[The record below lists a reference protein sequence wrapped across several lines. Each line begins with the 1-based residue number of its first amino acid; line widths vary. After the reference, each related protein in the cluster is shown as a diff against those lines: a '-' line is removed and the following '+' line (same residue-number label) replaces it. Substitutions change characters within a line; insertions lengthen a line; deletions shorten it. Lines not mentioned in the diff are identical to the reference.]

1 MSSDVSAK
9 MKIQD
14 IEKEIIYLLAI
25 KQFIDE
31 MVNFEVINLLGE
43 NPDAEVR
50 FKSSTHQKFFN
61 IILVDFLSCAD
72 TKILGEEQPYLR
84 ALASIC
90 EKPFFNQKNSIE
102 SLRACTQNFSE
113 WLNKEFTVN
122 KVWLPTI
129 NFETN
134 LSIKRIEFIK
144 ICGNLSKHNFS
155 RLSGVAKELIE
166 IFERNNLTLDEESA
180 LAIFEEFYDWFHN
193 NIFNYHSSA
202 IAEFL
207 NNIRWGIYEYLQPEY
222 NQSIVYRVNDQYNR
236 YKYTYP
242 QEVNNKFA
250 KECYRNLMNEVRSRP
265 YMEKFEI
272 TKYLKMRY

>member
-1 MSSDVSAK
+1 

-50 FKSSTHQKFFN
+50 FKTTTHQKFFN

-90 EKPFFNQKNSIE
+90 ENPFFNQKNSIE
-102 SLRACTQNFSE
+102 SLRTCTQNFRE

-129 NFETN
+129 NLETN

-166 IFERNNLTLDEESA
+166 IFKRNNLTLDEESA

-222 NQSIVYRVNDQYNR
+222 NQSIVYIKNDQYNR

-250 KECYRNLMNEVRSRP
+250 KECYWNLMNEVRSRP

>member
-1 MSSDVSAK
+1 ME
-9 MKIQD
+9 IQD

-31 MVNFEVINLLGE
+31 MVNFEVIDLIGE
-43 NPDAEVR
+43 NHDAEVR
-50 FKSSTHQKFFN
+50 FKTRTHQKFFN

-90 EKPFFNQKNSIE
+90 KNPFFNQNNSIK
-102 SLRACTQNFSE
+102 SLRTSTQNFRE
-113 WLNKEFTVN
+113 WLNTKFTVE
-122 KVWLPTI
+122 KIWLPTI
-129 NFETN
+129 NLKTN

-155 RLSGVAKELIE
+155 RLSGVAKEIIE
-166 IFERNNLTLDEESA
+166 IFQRNNSRLDEESA

-202 IAEFL
+202 IAKFL
-207 NNIRWGIYEYLQPEY
+207 NNIRWGIYEYLEPEY
-222 NQSIVYRVNDQYNR
+222 NKSIVYIENDYYKR
-236 YKYTYP
+236 YRYTYP
-242 QEVNNKFA
+242 QGVNNKFA
-250 KECYRNLMNEVRSRP
+250 KGCYWNLMNEVRSKP
-265 YMEKFEI
+265 YMKQFEI
-272 TKYLKMRY
+272 TKYLKMTY

>member
-1 MSSDVSAK
+1 
-9 MKIQD
+9 MKIEN
-14 IEKEIIYLLAI
+14 IERETIYLLAI

-31 MVNFEVINLLGE
+31 MVNFEVVNLLSE
-43 NPDAEVR
+43 NPDAEVH
-50 FKSSTHQKFFN
+50 FKSMTHQKFFN

-72 TKILGEEQPYLR
+72 TEILGEKQPYLR

-90 EKPFFNQKNSIE
+90 EKPSFNKNNSINTLKE
-102 SLRACTQNFSE
+102 ATQNFRD
-113 WLNKEFTVN
+113 WLNKEFIVE
-122 KVWLPTI
+122 KIWLPSI
-129 NFETN
+129 DLETN

-155 RLSGVAKELIE
+155 RLSGVAKEIIE
-166 IFERNNLTLDEESA
+166 IFKRNNHNLDDESA

-193 NIFNYHSSA
+193 NIFSYHSSA
-202 IAEFL
+202 IAKFL

-222 NQSIVYRVNDQYNR
+222 NQSIVYVENDHYNR

-242 QEVNNKFA
+242 QGVNNKFA
-250 KECYRNLMNEVRSRP
+250 KECYWNLMNEIRSKP
-265 YMEKFEI
+265 YMKKFEV

>member
-1 MSSDVSAK
+1 ME
-9 MKIQD
+9 IQN

-31 MVNFEVINLLGE
+31 MVNFEIINLHGN
-43 NPDAEVR
+43 NPDANIS
-50 FKSSTHQKFFN
+50 FNSMTHQKFFN
-61 IILVDFLSCAD
+61 IILVDFLSCSD

-90 EKPFFNQKNSIE
+90 EKPFFNQNNSIGN
-102 SLRACTQNFSE
+102 LQKYTQNFRD
-113 WLNKEFTVN
+113 WLNTEFTVE
-122 KVWLPTI
+122 KVWLPFI
-129 NFETN
+129 DLETN

-155 RLSGVAKELIE
+155 RLSGVAKEIIE
-166 IFERNNLTLDEESA
+166 IFKRNRHNLTEEDA
-180 LAIFEEFYDWFHN
+180 LAIFEEFYDWFHD
-193 NIFNYHSSA
+193 NIFSYHSSA

-222 NQSIVYRVNDQYNR
+222 NKSIVYIENDHYHR

-242 QEVNNKFA
+242 PNVNNKFA
-250 KECYRNLMNEVRSRP
+250 KECYWNLMNEVLS
-265 YMEKFEI
+265 K
-272 TKYLKMRY
+272 

>member
-1 MSSDVSAK
+1 ME
-9 MKIQD
+9 IQD

-31 MVNFEVINLLGE
+31 MVNFEVMNLHG
-43 NPDAEVR
+43 NSPDANIR
-50 FKSSTHQKFFN
+50 FNSMTHQKFFN

-72 TKILGEEQPYLR
+72 TEILGEKQPYLR

-90 EKPFFNQKNSIE
+90 ENPFFNRSNSVE
-102 SLRACTQNFSE
+102 NLKKSTQSFRD
-113 WLNKEFTVN
+113 WLNTEVTVE
-122 KVWLPTI
+122 KIWLPSI
-129 NFETN
+129 NLETD

-155 RLSGVAKELIE
+155 RLSGLAKEIIE
-166 IFERNNLTLDEESA
+166 IFKRNRHNLDEENA

-193 NIFNYHSSA
+193 DIFNYHSSA

-222 NQSIVYRVNDQYNR
+222 NQSIVYIENDHYNR

-242 QEVNNKFA
+242 QGVNNKFA
-250 KECYRNLMNEVRSRP
+250 KECYWNLMNAIRSKP
-265 YMEKFEI
+265 YMKKFEV
-272 TKYLKMRY
+272 TKALKMRY